1 MEIREEVSEGLTVL
15 VPIARVDSATAKAFE
30 AKVVAVVNSGAP
42 RILIDFA
49 EMDYISS
56 AGLRVVLV
64 GAKMTRAPRKFA
76 LCSMKPH
83 IREIFDVSGFA
94 KILQIHPDRAT
105 AVAAMPPA

>member
-1 MEIREEVSEGLTVL
+1 MEIREEQVDGAVIL

-30 AKVVAVVNSGAP
+30 GRVLAAVNTGAAKIV
-42 RILIDFA
+42 IDFS
-49 EMDYISS
+49 ELDYISS

-76 LCSMKPH
+76 LCGMKPH

-94 KILQIHPDRAT
+94 RILTILPDRAT
-105 AVAAMPPA
+105 ALTA

>member
-1 MEIREEVSEGLTVL
+1 MEIKEERTDDMAVL
-15 VPIARVDSATAKAFE
+15 IPIARVDSATAKAFE
-30 AKVVAVVNSGAP
+30 AKVMAVVNSGAP

-64 GAKMTRAPRKFA
+64 GAKMTRAPRRFA
-76 LCSMKPH
+76 LCGMKPH

-94 KILQIHPDRAT
+94 KILQIHPDRAA
-105 AVAAMPPA
+105 AVAAM